1 MRGASWTL
9 TLHEQP
15 LVREAY
21 GGDLAS
27 GVVEAATL
35 DEAPEVAK
43 DPTDERG
50 YRETI
55 PEALDL

>member
-1 MRGASWTL
+1 MKWRWVVW
-9 TLHEQP
+9 EQDR
-15 LVREAY
+15 REAY

-43 DPTDERG
+43 DLTDEKE

-55 PEALDL
+55 PDALYL